1 VCRRMVRFEDD
12 LRTKMSKTR
21 LPVTVGQ
28 YINRLR
34 VINENKPVSSLKFL
48 LDFEGVMTRLDG
60 MTLAKTTKL
69 SYLTAICAVLSTFK
83 RYSRLYQ
90 RYREKVMEQSA
101 EQQRELG
108 MNEKTDKQKES
119 MRPLDEIIIIR
130 DKLKAEFDESPAIDV
145 KVWTK
150 LMGYLVLCLYSMI
163 PARRNKDF
171 SEMFFCFDEPKEFDK
186 TKNYYIASTRT
197 FVFNAYKTSKVYGTQ
212 SFVVPDCLAEV
223 LENYIYYYQQVIER
237 DYTMTEEY
245 PLLVS
250 FNGER
255 LHPVNGMTRL
265 LNKVVG
271 SKVGSTA
278 LRHIFLT
285 DKYGEVLKEMKE
297 DACMMAHSIEQQ
309 KEYVKN

>member
-1 VCRRMVRFEDD
+1 MVRFEDD

-21 LPVTVGQ
+21 LPITVGQ

-48 LDFEGVMTRLDG
+48 LDFEGVMTRLEG

-119 MRPLDEIIIIR
+119 MLPFQQIIESR
-130 DKLKAEFDESPAIDV
+130 DKLKKEFDESPVIDV

-150 LMGYLVLCLYSMI
+150 LMGYMLLSLYTMM
-163 PARRNKDF
+163 PPRRNKDY
-171 SEMFFCFDEPKEFDK
+171 SEMFFCFDEPKEMDK

-197 FVFNAYKTSKVYGTQ
+197 VVFNAYKTCKVYGTQ
-212 SFVVPDCLAEV
+212 SFTVPEELADILHEF
-223 LENYIYYYQQVIER
+223 IYHYQQVIQK
-237 DYTMTEEY
+237 DYTLSEEY

-255 LHPVNGMTRL
+255 LHPVNGITRL
-265 LNKVVG
+265 LNKVLG
-271 SKVGSTA
+271 NKVSSTA
-278 LRHIFLT
+278 LRHIFLS
-285 DKYGEVLKEMKE
+285 DKYGEELKEMKE
-297 DACMMAHSIEQQ
+297 DASMMAHSIEQQ